1 MLTLNNG
8 ATMTNKEKKAR
19 LEQINEKFRTLMEP
33 YADQLRNTGLIV
45 EWFPDEDYP
54 DCSSFS
60 CCLTKNDLDE
70 GDELISVCINA
81 PEMDWEHPEKYDLD
95 KYTPIIYFNIQN
107 KIREIKDTSI
117 TKTGIKIKTK
127 YEFKGSKEYKE
138 KEFKTV
144 IEWAK
149 YVVQKVKDLKQQ
161 EKINKMQ
168 ADF

>member
-1 MLTLNNG
+1 
-8 ATMTNKEKKAR
+8 MTNKEKK
-19 LEQINEKFRTLMEP
+19 EKIDQINEKFRTLMEP

-45 EWFPDEDYP
+45 EWFPDDDYP

-70 GDELISVCINA
+70 GDEFISICVNA
-81 PEMDWEHPEKYDLD
+81 PEMDWEHPEQYDLD

-138 KEFKTV
+138 KDFGTV

-149 YVVQKVKDLKQQ
+149 YVVQKVKNLKQQ
-161 EKINKMQ
+161 EKIDKMQ

>member
-1 MLTLNNG
+1 
-8 ATMTNKEKKAR
+8 MTKKQIKEK
-19 LEQINEKFRTLMEP
+19 LDQINEKFHSLMEP
-33 YADQLRNTGLIV
+33 YADQIRNTGLIV

-60 CCLTKNDLDE
+60 CCLSKNELDE
-70 GDELISVCINA
+70 GDEFIGVCINA

-95 KYTPIIYFNIQN
+95 KNKSEIYFTVQN

-138 KEFKTV
+138 KDFENV

-149 YVVQKVKDLKQQ
+149 YVVQKVKNLKQQ
-161 EKINKMQ
+161 EKIDKMQ

>member
-1 MLTLNNG
+1 
-8 ATMTNKEKKAR
+8 MTNKQKKEK
-19 LEQINEKFRTLMEP
+19 LEQINEKFRSLMEP

-45 EWFPDEDYP
+45 DWFPDEGYP

-60 CCLTKNDLDE
+60 CCLTKHDMDE
-70 GDELISVCINA
+70 GDDLISICVNA
-81 PEMDWEHPEKYDLD
+81 PEMDWQHPELYDLD
-95 KYTPIIYFNIQN
+95 KNTQEIYFNVQN
-107 KIREIKDTSI
+107 KIHEIKDTSI

-127 YEFKGSKEYKE
+127 YEFKGSKECKE

-144 IEWAK
+144 LEWSK

-168 ADF
+168 VDF

>member
-1 MLTLNNG
+1 
-8 ATMTNKEKKAR
+8 MTKKEIKEK
-19 LEQINEKFRTLMEP
+19 LEQINEKFRSLMVP
-33 YADQLRNTGLIV
+33 YADQIRNTGLIV
-45 EWFPDEDYP
+45 EWFPDDDYP

-60 CCLTKNDLDE
+60 CCLSKNELDE
-70 GDELISVCINA
+70 GDEFIGVCINA

-95 KYTPIIYFNIQN
+95 KNKPEIYFTVQN

-138 KEFKTV
+138 KDFETV

-149 YVVQKVKDLKQQ
+149 YVVQKVKNLKQQ
-161 EKINKMQ
+161 EKIDKMQ

>member
-1 MLTLNNG
+1 
-8 ATMTNKEKKAR
+8 MTKKEIKEK
-19 LEQINEKFRTLMEP
+19 LEQINEKFCSLMEP
-33 YADQLRNTGLIV
+33 YADQIRNTGLIV
-45 EWFPDEDYP
+45 EWFPDDDYP

-60 CCLTKNDLDE
+60 CCLSKNELDE
-70 GDELISVCINA
+70 GDEFIGVCINA

-95 KYTPIIYFNIQN
+95 KNKPEIYFTVQN

-138 KEFKTV
+138 KDFETV

-149 YVVQKVKDLKQQ
+149 YVVQKVKNLKQQ
-161 EKINKMQ
+161 EKIDKMQ

>member
-1 MLTLNNG
+1 
-8 ATMTNKEKKAR
+8 MTNKQKKEK
-19 LEQINEKFRTLMEP
+19 LEQINEKFRSLLEP

-45 EWFPDEDYP
+45 EWFPDEDNP

-70 GDELISVCINA
+70 GDEFIGVCINA

-95 KYTPIIYFNIQN
+95 KYTPAIYFCVKS
-107 KIREIKDTSI
+107 KIHEIKDTLI

-138 KEFKTV
+138 KDFQTV
-144 IEWAK
+144 LDWAK
-149 YVVQKVKDLKQQ
+149 YVVQKIKDLKQQ
-161 EKINKMQ
+161 EKINKMKM
-168 ADF
+168 DF

>member
-1 MLTLNNG
+1 
-8 ATMTNKEKKAR
+8 MTNKQIKEK
-19 LEQINEKFRTLMEP
+19 LEQINEKFRSLLEP

-60 CCLTKNDLDE
+60 CCLSKNDLDE
-70 GDELISVCINA
+70 GDEFIGVCINA
-81 PEMDWEHPEKYDLD
+81 PEMDWEHPEQYDFE
-95 KYTPIIYFNIQN
+95 KYTPAIYFTVES

-138 KEFKTV
+138 KDFQTV
-144 IEWAK
+144 LEWAK
-149 YVVQKVKDLKQQ
+149 YVVQKVKNLKQQ
-161 EKINKMQ
+161 EKIDKMQ

>member
-1 MLTLNNG
+1 
-8 ATMTNKEKKAR
+8 MTKKEIKEK
-19 LEQINEKFRTLMEP
+19 LEQINEKFRSLMEP
-33 YADQLRNTGLIV
+33 YADQIRNTGLIV
-45 EWFPDEDYP
+45 EWFPDDDYP

-60 CCLTKNDLDE
+60 CCMSKNELDE
-70 GDELISVCINA
+70 GDEFIGVCINA
-81 PEMDWEHPEKYDLD
+81 PEMDWEHPERYDLD
-95 KYTPIIYFNIQN
+95 KNKPEIYFTVQN

-138 KEFKTV
+138 KDFGTV

-149 YVVQKVKDLKQQ
+149 YVIQKVKNLKQQ
-161 EKINKMQ
+161 EKIDKMQ

>member
-1 MLTLNNG
+1 
-8 ATMTNKEKKAR
+8 MTNKEKQEK
-19 LEQINEKFRTLMEP
+19 LDQINEKFRSLMEP

-45 EWFPDEDYP
+45 EWFPENEYP

-60 CCLTKNDLDE
+60 CSLTKNEMDD
-70 GDELISVCINA
+70 GDEFISVCVNA
-81 PEMDWEHPEKYDLD
+81 HEMYWVHPELYDLD
-95 KYTPIIYFNIQN
+95 KDKPEIYFNVDN

-138 KEFKTV
+138 KDFKTV
-144 IEWAK
+144 LEWAK
-149 YVVQKVKDLKQQ
+149 YVVKKVKDLKQQ